1 MAALTTYSGPRREVC
16 SMACIPGRQNCA
28 AGCCACD
35 QNGNPVPQPP
45 PRPFTCPAGQIVSP
59 DGHYCCPAGQQYD
72 PRQTGCVPLTSLV
85 PPATQSVPR
94 GPASQGPAQCKPDN
108 SYLNSAT
115 GISDAARQC
124 CSGRAYYGV
133 FLNEFY
139 CGDANTPDYS
149 LTPRTAFIEGGG
161 TLMPPPSLT
170 PMPLPSLTPSPTPA
184 WVWWTTGGITLL
196 LLLVLILARAAG
208 AGSP

>member
-1 MAALTTYSGPRREVC
+1 
-16 SMACIPGRQNCA
+16 
-28 AGCCACD
+28 
-35 QNGNPVPQPP
+35 
-45 PRPFTCPAGQIVSP
+45 
-59 DGHYCCPAGQQYD
+59 
-72 PRQTGCVPLTSLV
+72 VPLTSLV

-133 FLNEFY
+133 FPNEFY

-161 TLMPPPSLT
+161 TLMP
-170 PMPLPSLTPSPTPA
+170 LPSLTPT